1 METPP
6 ALTDAD
12 LARISLMSTS
22 DLERLYR
29 FTKEQLR
36 VERLLEITNENVV
49 SVRLP
54 IPVVEQINRLALDR
68 TRTRS
73 QVVRDAIFEYTRRN
87 KTREMP

>member
-36 VERLLEITNENVV
+36 VERLLEIANENVV

-73 QVVRDAIFEYTRRN
+73 QIIRDAIFEYTRRN
-87 KTREMP
+87 KSREVP

>member
-1 METPP
+1 METP
-6 ALTDAD
+6 AVLTDAD

-54 IPVVEQINRLALDR
+54 LKVIEQINRLACDQV
-68 TRTRS
+68 RTRS
-73 QVVRDAIFEYTRRN
+73 EVVRDAILDFTQRRPN
-87 KTREMP
+87 

>member
-1 METPP
+1 MENPP

-12 LARISLMSTS
+12 LLRISLMSTT
-22 DLERLYR
+22 DLEKLYR

-36 VERLLEITNENVV
+36 VEKLLEMTNENVV

-54 IPVVEQINRLALDR
+54 IAVVSQINRLALDR
-68 TRTRS
+68 SRTRS